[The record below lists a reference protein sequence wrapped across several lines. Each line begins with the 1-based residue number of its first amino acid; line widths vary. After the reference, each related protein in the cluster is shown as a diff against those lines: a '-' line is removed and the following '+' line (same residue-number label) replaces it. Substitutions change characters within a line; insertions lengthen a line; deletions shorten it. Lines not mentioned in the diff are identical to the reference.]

1 MARNNTSQET
11 VEQVLERYANEAA
24 PEYLK
29 HAEKFRNLDRWTG
42 PDPVLLIVDAAG
54 SASGLNYADIVKPNV
69 EEFRREFVDTGKVES
84 LADLA
89 ELEDDPEFEEKFT
102 IGRPNIVYDVPQ
114 NLLKEYDSRRDDLEI
129 LKEWAETAD
138 PESYRSDP
146 VGRVGGIGL
155 ATFQYL
161 RMLAGAETVKPDIQV
176 RRFVEELEEEYTWDG
191 LETDSALDLINS
203 CQWLA
208 DHSSYSMLEIDQIAW
223 WTNSETTSLSNAH

>member
-1 MARNNTSQET
+1 MENPTEKP
-11 VEQVLERYANEAA
+11 VEDILNKY
-24 PEYLK
+24 
-29 HAEKFRNLDRWTG
+29 AEKAPKYEQSARKFRTLDRWTG
-42 PDPVLLIVDAAG
+42 ADPVMLIVDAAG
-54 SASGLNYADIVKPNV
+54 SASGLGYSDIVVPNV
-69 EEFRREFVDTGKVES
+69 KQFREEFVETGKVTS
-84 LADLA
+84 FADLV
-89 ELEDDPEFEEKFT
+89 ELEDDPEFRETFT
-102 IGRPNIVYDVPQ
+102 IGRPNIVHDVPRT
-114 NLLKEYDSRRDDLEI
+114 LLKSANETADDLKI
-129 LKEWAETAD
+129 LQEWAENAD
-138 PESYRSDP
+138 PTSYRNDP
-146 VGRVGGIGL
+146 VGNVRGIGL